1 MYVVDNPPEKSVV
14 QMGPLRALPT
24 TPLWKERP
32 VSSRATSFGWRGLRW
47 CFLSWI
53 SSVIDIY
60 LSEVV

>member
-47 CFLSWI
+47 CFLSW
-53 SSVIDIY
+53 DIQRY
-60 LSEVV
+60 